1 MADPAEA
8 VEFLRS
14 WWPRPRAP
22 TAPRRWTTCKFRFG
36 DQWPTTIQNSRTLE
50 ERPCLTINET
60 DAYLRK
66 VVNQMR
72 EQRPRIKAHPVD
84 DQADPKTA
92 KVITGITRHVDE
104 NSDAA
109 NAYDLA
115 CEFAVTMG
123 WGYWRLRTDYIRE
136 DSFFQDIY
144 VDPVENPFAVYF
156 DPNSTLPDGSDAEKA
171 LITDKMRKTAF
182 LKQYPG
188 AMMGGFTQRATGDA
202 TADWVSKDDIRLAEY
217 FKVDKKPR
225 MLVALSNGDAVY
237 EDELP
242 PPSSCKAASSPSG
255 DREEL
260 QAHRHLVQGHRL
272 RDARGSAS
280 FPAAGFPWCRCTA

>member
-1 MADPAEA
+1 VAHHDPELAH
-8 VEFLRS
+8 
-14 WWPRPRAP
+14 PRRPPLPHDQRDRRLPAQGREPDARAAPRA
-22 TAPRRWTTCKFRFG
+22 
-36 DQWPTTIQNSRTLE
+36 
-50 ERPCLTINET
+50 
-60 DAYLRK
+60 
-66 VVNQMR
+66 
-72 EQRPRIKAHPVD
+72 KAHPVD

-123 WGYWRLRTDYIRE
+123 WGYWRLRCDYIRE
-136 DSFFQDIY
+136 DSFFQDMF

-171 LITDKMRKTAF
+171 LIADKMRKTAF

-188 AMMGGFTQRATGDA
+188 AMMGGFSQRATGD
-202 TADWVSKDDIRLAEY
+202 TSPDWVSKDDIRLAEY

-225 MLVALSNGDAVY
+225 KLVALSNGDAFY

-242 PPSSCKAASSPSG
+242 PKEFLAGGITIGRSA
-255 DREEL
+255 EL
-260 QAHRHLVQGHRL
+260 QAHRHLVEGDRL
-272 RDARGSAS
+272 RDARGTRSS
-280 FPAAGFPWCRCTA
+280 GPLDSRWCRCTA